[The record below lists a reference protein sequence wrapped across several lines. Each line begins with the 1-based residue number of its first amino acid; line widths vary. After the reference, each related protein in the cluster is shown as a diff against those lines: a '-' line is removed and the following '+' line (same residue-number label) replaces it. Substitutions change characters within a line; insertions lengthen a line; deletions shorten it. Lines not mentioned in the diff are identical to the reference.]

1 MKARSR
7 WLNRTR
13 LPFLLFLLE
22 VEEEEAEE
30 GLVLV
35 VLVLVEAG
43 CCACGVA
50 CVYKWAGEA
59 NQRIHTPAYIA
70 VTHERTNDIDDVV
83 CCCGSTAVSIRGTS
97 ARSSASLSGS
107 GGGGGT
113 MGGCLCVCVCICY
126 VGGGI
131 KDDDD
136 ENGVLI

>member
-13 LPFLLFLLE
+13 LPVLLLLL
-22 VEEEEAEE
+22 EAEE

-43 CCACGVA
+43 CGACGVA
-50 CVYKWAGEA
+50 GVCSKWAGEA
-59 NQRIHTPAYIA
+59 TQSIHTPAYA
-70 VTHERTNDIDDVV
+70 QTTHERTNDIDVV

-107 GGGGGT
+107 GGGGGA
-113 MGGCLCVCVCICY
+113 MGGCLCVCVCIC
-126 VGGGI
+126 VLWGGGR
-131 KDDDD
+131 
-136 ENGVLI
+136 GG